1 MCIRDRIISSI
12 AIGTAPISVTSTT
25 ECTNLNAARLQ
36 GYSATTLPYLRGD
49 VNVYATSTDGVGRF
63 YFSNNGYTVING
75 NNTIYFQIGQ
85 QNRGTNNDGYW
96 NFAGNGVVKSD
107 YRVNVEGASG
117 LSVNATEALSSGQKT
132 TVLRA
137 TGDKQWIDTYG
148 VFKRNRQ
155 TVAEN
160 VTVAATD
167 NCMSAGP
174 ITINNG
180 NTITISNGGS
190 WSIV

>member
-1 MCIRDRIISSI
+1 MY
-12 AIGTAPISVTSTT
+12 
-25 ECTNLNAARLQ
+25 AA
-36 GYSATTLPYLRGD
+36 
-49 VNVYATSTDGVGRF
+49 STDGVGRF
-63 YFSNNGYTVING
+63 YFANNSYTVING

-96 NFAGNGVVKSD
+96 NFAGNGVTKSD

-117 LSVNATEALSSGQKT
+117 LSINATEALSSGQKS

-137 TGDKQWIDTYG
+137 TGDKQWIDSYG

-160 VTVAATD
+160 ITVGATD

-180 NTITISNGGS
+180 TTITITNGGS

>member
-1 MCIRDRIISSI
+1 MY
-12 AIGTAPISVTSTT
+12 
-25 ECTNLNAARLQ
+25 AA
-36 GYSATTLPYLRGD
+36 
-49 VNVYATSTDGVGRF
+49 STDGVGRF
-63 YFSNNGYTVING
+63 YFANNSYTVING

-85 QNRGTNNDGYW
+85 QNRGTNSDGYW
-96 NFAGNGVVKSD
+96 NFAGNGVTKSD

-117 LSVNATEALSSGQKT
+117 LSINATEALSSGQKS

-137 TGDKQWIDTYG
+137 TGDKQWIDSYG

-155 TVAEN
+155 TVDEDI
-160 VTVAATD
+160 TVGATD

-180 NTITISNGGS
+180 TTITITNGGS